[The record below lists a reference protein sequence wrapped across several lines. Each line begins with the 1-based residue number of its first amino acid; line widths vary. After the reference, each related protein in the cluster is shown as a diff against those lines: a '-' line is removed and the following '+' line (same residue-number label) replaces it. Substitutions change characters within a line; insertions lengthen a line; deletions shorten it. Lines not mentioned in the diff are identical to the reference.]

1 MISCPFTIR
10 CDIIKNIII
19 DKSMNSVNPKNLLP
33 FLVKLKFMEVDKN
46 THFHESFLDSARKD
60 MVINMINSSI
70 MS

>member
-10 CDIIKNIII
+10 YDIIKNIII

-46 THFHESFLDSARKD
+46 THFHESFLDSARKS
-60 MVINMINSSI
+60 MVRNMVNNSI